1 MGHHLMPRL
10 GQSKRWKEVVA
21 GIAGGEDVDL
31 IAARTVHAA
40 ESALKLGT
48 SDPHFH
54 SVVSL
59 LVSLPLAA
67 RSPDFSESA
76 EVLGLD
82 LSPDLDVLDLSIGLT
97 GTLDQQAAEKTDFG
111 EMAQMSLVESFTTAI
126 EAELPSLFDPE
137 PGEVRTSLGRM
148 AGGDRF
154 ARLAQDFF
162 ARLTHR
168 VLDYY
173 LAREMA
179 AHVGHDARFATDT
192 ERRQFDD
199 ALARHCHEA
208 ATIVRDYSGGWYGKN
223 IWRGDG
229 PTPRNIQGYAGY
241 AFTKIRR
248 ELRKRLDDS

>member
-10 GQSKRWKEVVA
+10 GQSKRWREVVSS
-21 GIAGGEDVDL
+21 IANGESVDL
-31 IAARTVHAA
+31 IAARTVHASEA
-40 ESALKLGT
+40 ALKAGT

-54 SVVSL
+54 AVVSM

-67 RSPDFSESA
+67 RSPEFSESA
-76 EVLGLD
+76 SELGLD
-82 LSPDLDVLDLSIGLT
+82 LPPDPDLLDLSIAVSSA
-97 GTLDQQAAEKTDFG
+97 LDGRTADKSDFG
-111 EMAQMSLVESFTTAI
+111 EMAQLSLVESLTGAV
-126 EAELPSLFDPE
+126 EADLPSLFDPE
-137 PGEVRTSLGRM
+137 PGAVRTALGRM

-154 ARLAQDFF
+154 ATFAQDFF

-179 AHVGHDARFATDT
+179 AHVGHDARFATDA
-192 ERRQFDD
+192 ERRDFDA

-223 IWRGDG
+223 IWQGDG
-229 PTPRNIQGYAGY
+229 PTPSNIQGYAGY
-241 AFTKIRR
+241 AFTKIRN
-248 ELRKRLDDS
+248 ELRKRLDDG